1 MLSSKKWS
9 GHGKGSFFA
18 TFERQ
23 ITNNQGATGSRTVVE
38 LVEIL
43 HKQESRNLAD
53 TKKQTF

>member
-1 MLSSKKWS
+1 LWL
-9 GHGKGSFFA
+9 F
-18 TFERQ
+18 FERQ